1 MASTR
6 LTKDMRKAIV
16 KALMAHRY
24 GAEAKA
30 LCDECEALMQ
40 DAFKEVMGD
49 AYGRLD
55 DLPEGWFPT
64 VKQDFIE
71 FRSVESF
78 FKTKWNG
85 EGVCYQ
91 IKYDPDGIYGRNKA
105 WPVFFN
111 KCVRIPYRLARAT
124 QTINSGAL
132 YDRAANLAMR
142 TRRHVEEY
150 NGAEKYANGVLNAF
164 TTVEKL
170 ITEWPDIE
178 PFIPQKQVD
187 AARAAKNLP
196 AVPVEDMRKKF
207 KLPKGGK

>member
-24 GAEAKA
+24 DAEAKA

-55 DLPEGWFPT
+55 DFPEEWFPT
-64 VKQDFIE
+64 TQKEFIR
-71 FRSVESF
+71 FKTVESF
-78 FKTKWNG
+78 FKTKWKV
-85 EGVCYQ
+85 EGFCYQ
-91 IKYDPDGIYGRNKA
+91 IKYNPDGIYGRSTS

-150 NGAEKYANGVLNAF
+150 NNAEKYAAGVLNAF